1 MGKPNDLTLRVEAAL
16 EEIRPFLASD
26 GGGISLIEITDDKV
40 VKVKLHGSCVDCSVN
55 QMTLKNGIEMI
66 VKRHA
71 SEITEVLEVG
81 QTPNS
86 LK

>member
-40 VKVKLHGSCVDCSVN
+40 GK
-55 QMTLKNGIEMI
+55 
-66 VKRHA
+66 
-71 SEITEVLEVG
+71 SEVARILCRLLGE
-81 QTPNS
+81 PNDPEEWDRNDR
-86 LK
+86 